1 MERSEIRE
9 YLKMIECHPGQR
21 WISNTEPELGLG
33 IVFDVQNRHVVMTF
47 PASDERRTYAMDNA
61 PLTRVQ
67 YRAADRVRSE
77 DGSEIIVSRIDE
89 IEDCIVYQGIDVR
102 GRELSVHEIDLD
114 SFVQFNRPLDGLFTG
129 QIDKA
134 ARFHLRSETL
144 NHQHR
149 HRVSRAFGLLGP
161 RVQLLAHQFYIA
173 DEVARRHAPRVLLA
187 DEVGLGKT
195 IEAGLVLHQHL
206 SSGRADRVLIV
217 VPANLVHQWMI
228 EMLRRFNLKFSIL
241 DEEICDEL
249 EASGEPNPFESAQL
263 VLTSLAFLVADAKR
277 CAQAC
282 ATEWDLLVVDEA
294 HHLTW
299 SPTRSSSEYDAI
311 EQLAKRIPGLLL
323 LTATPEQL
331 GVEGHFARL
340 RLLDRN
346 RYHDLTKFCDEERR
360 YEEVNGVIEQLSDDA
375 SDITSEIA
383 TKAEHFLGAERVDAI
398 RRSPAGGQ
406 PAAAVETLIRE
417 LLDHHG
423 TGRVLFRNCRDSV
436 SGFPERRLHTYALD
450 PPEVYVQAALKMSS
464 AARLTPEAGLGDDWL
479 SLDPRVDWLSRWL
492 AEHRADKVLVIC
504 AHGDTA
510 QALESFLR
518 SRTGLRSAVFHEGM
532 DLVARDR
539 AAAYFADQQD
549 DAQALICSEIG
560 SEGRNFQF
568 ARHLV
573 LFDLPTN
580 PDLLEQRIG
589 RLDRIGQ
596 AHRVEIHAPYLRD
609 TAQHVLLRWL
619 HEGID
624 AFEHICPASPALFSE
639 FSASLEHC
647 MATPNDHDQQVQL
660 IERTRA
666 RRDELTELLQRG
678 RDRLIE
684 RNSFNGAAADEVLD
698 AVNAAEQALE
708 LGAYLEKVF
717 DEFGVERE
725 DNGDMSLV
733 LQPGDHMSCHEFPG
747 LPEGGLTVTFDRAQ
761 ALARDDMHFLSWEHP
776 MTTGAIDMVL
786 AGEFGNASFGV
797 VKAPGLDAGTL
808 LIEALFVIVCP
819 APRGSQV
826 QRYLPQSVIRFVVDA
841 AFEDRTSTFSPQW
854 FHDAVRDV
862 PPATAQKVLTK
873 TRDQISALADH
884 AAHLGEVRQEKLV
897 EEAHGAMAVELDGEI
912 ERLQRLARVN
922 PNVRAEEV
930 SYLEATRETLER
942 YLRGAQLKLDAV
954 RVVIAT

>member
-1 MERSEIRE
+1 
-9 YLKMIECHPGQR
+9 MIECHPGQR

-33 IVFDVQNRHVVMTF
+33 IVFQVENRRVVMTF
-47 PASDERRTYAMDNA
+47 PASDERRTYALDNA

-77 DGSEIIVSRIDE
+77 DGAEIIVSHIDE
-89 IEDCIVYQGIDVR
+89 IEGCVVYQGIDVR

-114 SFVQFNRPLDGLFTG
+114 SFVQFNRPLDRLFTG

-134 ARFHLRSETL
+134 TRFRLRSETL
-144 NHQHR
+144 NYQHR
-149 HRVSRAFGLLGP
+149 HLMSPAFGLLGP

-195 IEAGLVLHQHL
+195 IEAGLILHQHL
-206 SSGRADRVLIV
+206 ISGRANRVLIV
-217 VPANLVHQWMI
+217 VPANLVHQWII

-241 DEEICDEL
+241 DGDICDEL
-249 EASGEPNPFESAQL
+249 EASGEANPFESAQL
-263 VLTSLAFLVADAKR
+263 ILTSLAFLVEDTKR

-282 ATEWDLLVVDEA
+282 AADWDLLVVDEA

-299 SPTRSSSEYDAI
+299 SQERSSPEYGAI
-311 EQLAKRIPGLLL
+311 EQLAERIPGLLL

-340 RLLDRN
+340 RLLDPN
-346 RYHDLTKFCDEERR
+346 RYHDLAAFLDEEAR
-360 YEEVNGVIEQLSDDA
+360 YADVNASIEQLDDSDE
-375 SDITSEIA
+375 S
-383 TKAEHFLGAERVDAI
+383 
-398 RRSPAGGQ
+398 
-406 PAAAVETLIRE
+406 AVRE

-423 TGRVLFRNCRDSV
+423 TGRVFFRNCRDGI
-436 SGFPERRLHTYALD
+436 SGFPARRLFSYDLEA
-450 PPEVYVQAALKMSS
+450 PSVYVEAAAEMAA
-464 AARLTPEAGLGDDWL
+464 AARLTPETALGDDWL
-479 SLDPRVDWLSRWL
+479 SVDPRVEWLEAWL
-492 AEHRADKVLVIC
+492 AEHRTDKTLVIC
-504 AHGDTA
+504 AHADTA
-510 QALESFLR
+510 QTLEAYLR
-518 SRTGLRSAVFHEGM
+518 SRRGLRSAVFHEDM

-539 AAAYFADQQD
+539 AAAYFADQED

-573 LFDLPTN
+573 LFDLPPN

-596 AHRVEIHAPYLRD
+596 AHTVEIHVPYLQR
-609 TAQHVLLRWL
+609 TAQAVLLRWL

-624 AFEHICPASPALFSE
+624 AFEHICPTGPALLAE
-639 FSASLEHC
+639 FSAPLERC
-647 MATPNDHDQQVQL
+647 M
-660 IERTRA
+660 ERPDDGNALTRLLEQTRA
-666 RRDELTELLQRG
+666 RRDELTERLERG

-684 RNSFNGAAADEVLD
+684 RNSFNAARADDVVGT
-698 AVNAAEQALE
+698 VNAAEQALE
-708 LGAYLEKVF
+708 LRTYLEVVF
-717 DEFGVERE
+717 DEFGVEHE

-761 ALARDDMHFLSWEHP
+761 ALSRDDMHFLTWEHP
-776 MTTGAIDMVL
+776 MTSGAIDMVL
-786 AGEFGNASFGV
+786 GGEFGNASFGV
-797 VKAPGLDAGTL
+797 VATRGVEAGTL
-808 LIEALFVIVCP
+808 LIETLFVIVCP

-826 QRYLPQSVIRFVVDA
+826 QRFLPQSMLRVVVDSA
-841 AFEDRTSTFSPQW
+841 GEDRTLSFAPEW
-854 FHDAVRDV
+854 FHDKVRDV
-862 PPATAQKVLTK
+862 PPATAHKVLTK
-873 TRDQISALADH
+873 TRDQVSALSDH
-884 AAHLGEVRQEKLV
+884 AAHLAEVSQEKLI
-897 EEAHGAMAVELDGEI
+897 ERACLAVADELDGEI
-912 ERLQRLARVN
+912 ARLQRLAQVN
-922 PNVRAEEV
+922 PNVREEEV
-930 SYLEATRETLER
+930 SYLRSARHSLER